1 MRREISHEELEEFY
15 YKLKCLLREENK
27 LIRELLELKKRRR
40 KIKELLEKH
49 IENVVNDFRNLG
61 K

>member
-1 MRREISHEELEEFY
+1 MKRDISIEELEEFN

-27 LIRELLELKKRRR
+27 IINELLELKKRRR

-49 IENVVNDFRNLG
+49 IENIISDFRNLQ